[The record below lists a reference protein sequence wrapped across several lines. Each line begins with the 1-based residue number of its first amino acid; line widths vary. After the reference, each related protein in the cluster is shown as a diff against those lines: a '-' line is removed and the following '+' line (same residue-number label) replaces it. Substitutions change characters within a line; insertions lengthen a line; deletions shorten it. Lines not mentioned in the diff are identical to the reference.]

1 MPLCE
6 RWKLPSRVKRR
17 TVRSLYLEESITL
30 DREIQ
35 RIAGML
41 QSALRHTQPVAAQHA
56 VVVDRLAELG
66 IMRARPQNNR
76 AEKLSLSP
84 VSRRLGIGKIR
95 CGRVEGLRARNQ
107 TAHGRVVTTV
117 H

>member
-1 MPLCE
+1 METPVPC
-6 RWKLPSRVKRR
+6 KAR
-17 TVRSLYLEESITL
+17 TVHSLYLEESITL

-35 RIAGML
+35 RIASML
-41 QSALRHTQPVAAQHA
+41 ESALRQTQPMAAKHA
-56 VVVDRLAELG
+56 VVFDRLAELV
-66 IMRARPQNNR
+66 IMRALPQNNR